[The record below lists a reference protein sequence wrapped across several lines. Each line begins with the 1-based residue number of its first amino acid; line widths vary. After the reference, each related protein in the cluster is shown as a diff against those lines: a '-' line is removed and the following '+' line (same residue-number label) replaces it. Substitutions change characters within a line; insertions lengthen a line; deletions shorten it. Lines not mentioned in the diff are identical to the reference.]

1 MAYIIADSFK
11 FGGQADTVLQA
22 ATKEAMQAAQQGD
35 LAGVFKAQGIMTNG
49 TVSVGA
55 IASTIASMN
64 QGYQGAA
71 NKS

>member
-1 MAYIIADSFK
+1 MAYIVNDSFK
-11 FGGQADTVLQA
+11 FGGTADTVLQG
-22 ATKEAMQAAQQGD
+22 ATKKAMEAAQDGT

-64 QGYQGAA
+64 QGYSGAA

>member
-1 MAYIIADSFK
+1 MAYIVTDSAAFGAIAD
-11 FGGQADTVLQA
+11 GVLQGA
-22 ATKEAMQAAQQGD
+22 SKEAMKAAQAGT

-71 NKS
+71 NKG